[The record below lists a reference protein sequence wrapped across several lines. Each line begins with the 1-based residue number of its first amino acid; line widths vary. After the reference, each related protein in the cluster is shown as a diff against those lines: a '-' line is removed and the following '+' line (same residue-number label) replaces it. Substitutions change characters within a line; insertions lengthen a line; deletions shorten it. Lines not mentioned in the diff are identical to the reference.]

1 MGICRDM
8 IEYNLHI
15 PSHIPPY
22 PYHKIWVMLGYGDMI
37 EGGMKWDML
46 TWDMKFRDMFWVM
59 IGICWGYVGDMI
71 LGYVGI

>member
-1 MGICRDM
+1 M
-8 IEYNLHI
+8 
-15 PSHIPPY
+15 
-22 PYHKIWVMLGYGDMI
+22 WVMLGYGDMI
-37 EGGMKWDML
+37 KGGMKWDML